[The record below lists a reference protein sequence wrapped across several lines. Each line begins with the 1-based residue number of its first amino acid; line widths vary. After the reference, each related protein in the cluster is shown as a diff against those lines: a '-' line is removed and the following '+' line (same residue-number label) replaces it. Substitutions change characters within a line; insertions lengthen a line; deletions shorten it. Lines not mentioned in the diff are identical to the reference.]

1 MPVLILALIAVM
13 VFLGTMVLMAVAY
26 AIEKRQLATIRA
38 EVPGV
43 PFRVLSVCDAFEAE
57 YAALWETQVPALTL
71 VASERAHG
79 VSIQALHR
87 FYHRSAR
94 RYPELY
100 DGTSFQQ
107 WVMFLEA
114 AELILVNDKRVIITK
129 EGLEF
134 LKFRVQTEVAA

>member
-1 MPVLILALIAVM
+1 MA
-13 VFLGTMVLMAVAY
+13 LMAVAN
-26 AIEKRQLATIRA
+26 AVEERQLATIRA
-38 EVPGV
+38 EVPGA

-71 VASERAHG
+71 IASEDPSG

-87 FYHRSAR
+87 FYRRSAR

-100 DGTSFQQ
+100 DGSSFQQ
-107 WVMFLEA
+107 WVMFLETT
-114 AELILVNDKRVIITK
+114 ELIVVGDKRVTITK

-134 LKFRVQTEVAA
+134 LKFRVHTEVAA